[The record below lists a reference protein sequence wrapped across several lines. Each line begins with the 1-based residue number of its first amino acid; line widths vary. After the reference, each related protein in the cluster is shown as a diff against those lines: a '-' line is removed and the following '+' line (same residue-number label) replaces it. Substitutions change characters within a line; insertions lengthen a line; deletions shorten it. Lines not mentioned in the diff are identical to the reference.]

1 MYDNGQQ
8 INTTK
13 EKGNIMVKFLE
24 NNNSRGFVLFVFI
37 MFAMFVAGN
46 MLTLSVLPMGY
57 AIATLIVCSPA
68 YLATGVLL
76 LMVVKGDTFAD
87 MLGDD

>member
-1 MYDNGQQ
+1 
-8 INTTK
+8 
-13 EKGNIMVKFLE
+13 MVKFLE

-46 MLTLSVLPMGY
+46 MIALDALPMGY
-57 AIATLIVCSPA
+57 AIATAIVCSPA

-76 LMVVKGDTFAD
+76 LMVLKGDTFAD
-87 MLGDD
+87 MFSDD